1 VNDEIFRVDQ
11 EVKFLLDGLEQEGIL
26 GCIDIIVLADH
37 GMAPSP
43 NGTQF
48 YLMENLVPGISNQA
62 RIYDG
67 VGPNIRPYVDT
78 EGIFIKRKS
87 SQLFSILHFLYDSE
101 EQDRIAAGFECQDV
115 KHMRV
120 YNKW

>member
-1 VNDEIFRVDQ
+1 MNDEIFRVDQ

-48 YLMENLVPGISNQA
+48 YLMENLIPGISNQA

-67 VGPNIRPYVDT
+67 VGPNIRPNVDT
-78 EGIFIKRKS
+78 EGIFIKRL
-87 SQLFSILHFLYDSE
+87 QLFSILHFFCMIQRNKIGLLQDSN
-101 EQDRIAAGFECQDV
+101 A
-115 KHMRV
+115 KM
-120 YNKW
+120 